1 MPKILKYYKHL
12 FPIKVRFSDLD
23 IVGHLNNSKYQTYL
37 EESRIAYFQ
46 DVFNQD
52 KTSLNFNSVLSRITI
67 DFIKPIEFG
76 DDITIYSRL
85 FNVDARS
92 FEVHNLFVR
101 REKDKTEIVAK
112 AHSLMAAFDFHSKMP
127 TTYPEEYCEIVRS
140 FEETGE
146 IPSSGD
152 SFP

>member
-1 MPKILKYYKHL
+1 MPKILKFYKHL

-23 IVGHLNNSKYQTYL
+23 VVGHLNNAKYQTYL

-76 DDITIYSRL
+76 DDIIIYSRL

-101 REKDKTEIVAK
+101 RESEKTEIVAK
-112 AHSLMAAFDFHSKMP
+112 AHTLMVAFDFHAKMP
-127 TTYPEEYCEIVRS
+127 TTFPEEYVEIVKS
-140 FEETGE
+140 FEETEE
-146 IPSSGD
+146 IASPDD
-152 SFP
+152 SYA